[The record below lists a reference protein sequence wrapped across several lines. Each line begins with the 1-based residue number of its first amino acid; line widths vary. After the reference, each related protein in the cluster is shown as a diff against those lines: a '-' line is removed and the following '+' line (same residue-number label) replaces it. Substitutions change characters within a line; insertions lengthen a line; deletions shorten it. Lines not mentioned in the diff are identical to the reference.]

1 MLCCSKNHRCESS
14 RVTSPLPHSCS
25 PPNIKLFCGILQVE
39 DVVRQ
44 LNKRSELLHVVS
56 EMCVNL
62 LLLLLL
68 LLCFFPKKPERT
80 LLTKSIVRRRLDWI
94 VSRAN
99 TFHIKNQKKTSSIS
113 STDSKGRIT
122 LCGIINYTTGKY
134 CSVIFIWMVALY
146 DFIHRLKSKNH
157 LVLPYLQY
165 HRKAFAQYI
174 SFKCWHLEF

>member
-1 MLCCSKNHRCESS
+1 MLCCAKNHLCESPC
-14 RVTSPLPHSCS
+14 VTSPLRNSCS
-25 PPNIKLFCGILQVE
+25 PPNIKLFCGNLQVE

-62 LLLLLL
+62 LLLLF
-68 LLCFFPKKPERT
+68 CFVFFKKKTERT

-94 VSRAN
+94 VLQAN
-99 TFHIKNQKKTSSIS
+99 TFHIKNQKKTLWIS

-134 CSVIFIWMVALY
+134 CSVIFI
-146 DFIHRLKSKNH
+146 
-157 LVLPYLQY
+157 
-165 HRKAFAQYI
+165 
-174 SFKCWHLEF
+174 